1 MLMLI
6 PQRFQDIF
14 NYLPKLFRFT
24 LFEINQTPITLISVF
39 MFAFVLAGFLLASL
53 VLNRWVFR
61 KFLASF
67 HIAESLQFTIL
78 RISHYLI
85 LVVGIVF
92 ALQFVGIDLGGLA
105 VIFGLLS
112 VGIGFGLQNIA
123 SNFVSGII
131 LLFER
136 PIIIG
141 DRVTVGDL
149 EGDVIAIKMRATT
162 IQTLDNISI
171 IVPNSE
177 FISGK
182 VVNWSHGD
190 KTIRLEIDVGVSYGS
205 DIDLVF
211 KALKEVALEDSHVLK
226 APQPDILFRK
236 FGDSSLNMT
245 LRVWI
250 DDLRLHYNIR
260 SDLNCAIVRKFR
272 GYGIEIPF
280 PQRDLHMRSPLPV
293 PYTEK
298 EPIDS

>member
-6 PQRFQDIF
+6 PQSFEDIF
-14 NYLPKLFRFT
+14 NFLPKLFRFT
-24 LFEINQTPITLISVF
+24 LFEINQTPITLISIF
-39 MFAFVLAGFLLASL
+39 MFAIVLAGFLLASL
-53 VLNRWVFR
+53 ILNRWVFR

-67 HIAESLQFTIL
+67 HIEQGLQYTIL
-78 RISHYLI
+78 RISHYII

-92 ALQFVGIDLGGLA
+92 ALQFIGIDLGGLA

-182 VVNWSHGD
+182 VINWSHGD
-190 KTIRLEIDVGVSYGS
+190 KTIRLEIKVGVAYGS
-205 DIDLVF
+205 DVELVF
-211 KALKEVALEDSHVLK
+211 KALKEVAREDPNVLNL
-226 APQPDILFRK
+226 PQPDILFSE

-250 DDLRLHYNIR
+250 NDLKLHYNIR
-260 SDLNCAIVRKFR
+260 SDINRAIVKKFR
-272 GYGIEIPF
+272 EYGIEIPF
-280 PQRDLHMRSPLPV
+280 PQRDLHIRSPLPI
-293 PYTEK
+293 PHTEK
-298 EPIDS
+298 EPID